1 MERIIKF
8 GFIICFWLTAFSFGT
23 GVPACLWDQWQRA
36 ALPFTWRLTMI
47 LGAIWFA
54 IVVAHIWNR
63 KKVRFWRYFLGFG
76 CVYLVF
82 MNHYI
87 PKNLIPNP
95 PYFSIL
101 DRPDNPGPNFML
113 RWQLQYPCWDSTH
126 DYKLY
131 FDTRNNMILAIMDSD
146 HNLDFSSVPS
156 WEKCILTASDEESV
170 SFSPQKNQMVIFHKR
185 KFQPIPVPDGFVDE
199 TEIYK
204 GFSEKTAHQMPEFVN
219 MQLEKLGLE
228 KQDFTE

>member
-1 MERIIKF
+1 MKATIKF
-8 GFIICFWLTAFSFGT
+8 GFIICFWLTTFSLGA
-23 GVPACLWDQWQRA
+23 GIPACLWDQWMRA
-36 ALPFTWRLTMI
+36 AFPFMLRLTMI
-47 LGAIWFA
+47 LGAIGFVIA
-54 IVVAHIWNR
+54 AAQIWNR

-76 CVYLVF
+76 YVYLVF
-82 MNHYI
+82 MNYYI
-87 PKNLIPNP
+87 PKNPIPNP

-101 DRPDNPGPNFML
+101 DRPDNPGPHFLL

-126 DYKLY
+126 NYKLY
-131 FDTRNNMILAIMDSD
+131 FDTTNNMILAIMDPD
-146 HNLDFSSVPS
+146 YDLDLTPVPM
-156 WEKCILTASDEESV
+156 WEKCALEASGEDSIP
-170 SFSPQKNQMVIFHKR
+170 FSPQKNQMVIFHKR
-185 KFQPIPVPDGFVDE
+185 KFQQIPVPDGFVDE